1 LRIPKKLVYFN
12 VIENLTYNFTLMKS
26 IYTLLL
32 LLAVT
37 TLCLKAQ
44 MPIKV
49 FEDTLQFG
57 SSGTPGISVNIP
69 EADYEKTLRN
79 WIREQESGTKS
90 KVVTES
96 NGMSIFGANI
106 KDIST
111 TPVNVYSTL
120 VKQEKELLLTVA
132 FELRKDEYISGSS
145 GDADLAKAKA
155 YLFNF
160 SKNQYLDFAGEELKV
175 EQSKLRTIEKDLSS
189 LQSRESRLSRSLGK
203 NNRAVV
209 REKERLISLN
219 NDLTT
224 ASAAIAEHSS
234 QLGTMLPG
242 AERDEK
248 EKYIK
253 GLEKD
258 KKKLQ
263 RSIRSSEN
271 KLKKA
276 NSAIDKANRDLPRN
290 DRTQERIKE
299 QLSEQQAVVQT
310 YTDKLNRIRAFK

>member
-1 LRIPKKLVYFN
+1 
-12 VIENLTYNFTLMKS
+12 MKR

-32 LLAVT
+32 LLALT
-37 TLCLKAQ
+37 TLYLKAQ
-44 MPIKV
+44 LPITV
-49 FEDTLQFG
+49 YEDTLQFG
-57 SSGTPGISVNIP
+57 SSVAPGITVNIP

-96 NGMSIFGANI
+96 HGMSIFGANI
-106 KDIST
+106 KDISA
-111 TPVNVYSTL
+111 TPVNIYSIF
-120 VKQEKELLLTVA
+120 VKQESELLLSVA
-132 FELRKDEYISGSS
+132 FELRKDEYISLNTGE
-145 GDADLAKAKA
+145 GDLAKAKA

-160 SKNQYLDFAGEELKV
+160 SKNQYLDFASEELKV
-175 EQSKLRTIEKDLSS
+175 EQSKLRSIEKDLSS

-203 NNRAVV
+203 SNRTVV
-209 REKERLISLN
+209 RERDRLGGLN

-234 QLGTMLPG
+234 QLSTMLPG
-242 AERDEK
+242 TERDEK

-253 GLEKD
+253 SLEKD

-271 KLKKA
+271 RMKKA

-310 YTDKLNRIRAFK
+310 YTDKLNRIRAYK

>member
-1 LRIPKKLVYFN
+1 
-12 VIENLTYNFTLMKS
+12 MKR

-32 LLAVT
+32 LLALI

-44 MPIKV
+44 MPITV
-49 FEDTLQFG
+49 YEDTLQFG
-57 SSGTPGISVNIP
+57 SSVAPGITVNIP

-106 KDIST
+106 KDISA
-111 TPVNVYSTL
+111 TPVNIYSTL
-120 VKQEKELLLTVA
+120 VKQESELLLSVA
-132 FELRKDEYISGSS
+132 FELRKDEYISLNTGE
-145 GDADLAKAKA
+145 GDFAKAKA

-160 SKNQYLDFAGEELKV
+160 SKNQYLDFASEELKV
-175 EQSKLRTIEKDLSS
+175 EQSKLRSIEKDLSS

-203 NNRAVV
+203 SNSTVV
-209 REKERLISLN
+209 RERDRLAGLN

-234 QLGTMLPG
+234 QLSTMLPG
-242 AERDEK
+242 TERDEK

-253 GLEKD
+253 SLEKD
-258 KKKLQ
+258 KQKLQ

-271 KLKKA
+271 RMKKA

-299 QLSEQQAVVQT
+299 QFSDQQAVVQT
-310 YTDKLNRIRAFK
+310 YTDKLNRIRAYQ

>member
-1 LRIPKKLVYFN
+1 
-12 VIENLTYNFTLMKS
+12 MKR

-32 LLAVT
+32 LLALT
-37 TLCLKAQ
+37 TLFLKAQ
-44 MPIKV
+44 MPITV
-49 FEDTLQFG
+49 YEDTLQFG
-57 SSGTPGISVNIP
+57 SSVAPGITVNIP

-106 KDIST
+106 KDISA
-111 TPVNVYSTL
+111 TPVNIYSTL
-120 VKQEKELLLTVA
+120 VKQESELLLSVA
-132 FELRKDEYISGSS
+132 FELRKDEYISLNTGE
-145 GDADLAKAKA
+145 GDLAKAKA

-160 SKNQYLDFAGEELKV
+160 SKNQYLDFASEELKV
-175 EQSKLRTIEKDLSS
+175 EQSKLRSIEKDLSS

-203 NNRAVV
+203 SNRTVV
-209 REKERLISLN
+209 RERDRLVVLN

-234 QLGTMLPG
+234 QLSTMLPG
-242 AERDEK
+242 TGRDEK

-253 GLEKD
+253 NLEKD
-258 KKKLQ
+258 RKKLQ

-271 KLKKA
+271 RMKKA

-299 QLSEQQAVVQT
+299 QFSEQQAVVQT
-310 YTDKLNRIRAFK
+310 YTDKLNRIRAYK

>member
-1 LRIPKKLVYFN
+1 
-12 VIENLTYNFTLMKS
+12 MKR
-26 IYTLLL
+26 IYTFLL
-32 LLAVT
+32 LLAIT
-37 TLCLKAQ
+37 ALCLKAQ
-44 MPIKV
+44 LPINV
-49 FEDTLQFG
+49 YEDTLQFG
-57 SSGTPGISVNIP
+57 SSVAPGITVNIP
-69 EADYEKTLRN
+69 EADYDKALRS

-90 KVVTES
+90 KVVTEN

-106 KDIST
+106 KDISA
-111 TPVNVYSTL
+111 TPVNIYSTL
-120 VKQEKELLLTVA
+120 VKQESELLLSVA
-132 FELRKDEYISGSS
+132 FELRKDEYISMNTGE
-145 GDADLAKAKA
+145 GDFAKAKA

-160 SKNQYLDFAGEELKV
+160 SKNQYLDFAGEELKA
-175 EQSKLRTIEKDLSS
+175 EQAKLRSIEKDLSS
-189 LQSRESRLSRSLGK
+189 LQSRESRLSKSLGK
-203 NNRAVV
+203 NNRTVV
-209 REKERLISLN
+209 RERERLIGLN

-253 GLEKD
+253 SLEKD

-271 KLKKA
+271 RMKKA
-276 NSAIDKANRDLPRN
+276 SSAIDKANRDLPRN

-299 QLSEQQAVVQT
+299 QLSAQQAVVQT
-310 YTDKLNRIRAFK
+310 YTEKLNRIRAYK

>member
-1 LRIPKKLVYFN
+1 
-12 VIENLTYNFTLMKS
+12 MKR

-32 LLAVT
+32 LLALI

-44 MPIKV
+44 IPITV
-49 FEDTLQFG
+49 YEDTLQFG
-57 SSGTPGISVNIP
+57 SSVAPGITVNIP

-106 KDIST
+106 KDISP
-111 TPVNVYSTL
+111 TPVNIYSTL
-120 VKQEKELLLTVA
+120 VKQESELLLSVA
-132 FELRKDEYISGSS
+132 FELRKDEYISLNTGE
-145 GDADLAKAKA
+145 GDFAKAKA

-160 SKNQYLDFAGEELKV
+160 SKNQYLDFASEELKV
-175 EQSKLRTIEKDLSS
+175 EQSKLRSIEKDLSS

-203 NNRAVV
+203 SNSTVV
-209 REKERLISLN
+209 RERDRLAGLN

-234 QLGTMLPG
+234 QLSTMLPG
-242 AERDEK
+242 TERDEK

-253 GLEKD
+253 SLEKD
-258 KKKLQ
+258 KQKLQ

-271 KLKKA
+271 RMKKA

-299 QLSEQQAVVQT
+299 QFSDQQAVVQT
-310 YTDKLNRIRAFK
+310 YTDKLNRIRAYQ